1 MIEPFRNYKKEGVI
15 GGSLQLKNK
24 GKCGISS
31 QGRGEEVSNKY
42 DTIY

>member
-1 MIEPFRNYKKEGVI
+1 MIEPFRDDEKEGVI
-15 GGSLQLKNK
+15 GGSLPLKNK

>member
-1 MIEPFRNYKKEGVI
+1 MIETFRNDEKRGYR
-15 GGSLQLKNK
+15 GSLPLKNK
-24 GKCGISS
+24 GKRGISS